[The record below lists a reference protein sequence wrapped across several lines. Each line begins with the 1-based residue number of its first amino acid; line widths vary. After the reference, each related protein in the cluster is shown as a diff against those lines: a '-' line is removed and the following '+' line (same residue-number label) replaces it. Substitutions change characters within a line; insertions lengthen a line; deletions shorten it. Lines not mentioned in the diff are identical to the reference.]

1 MKIYEILD
9 REEESSVG
17 TLLYYEK
24 SRTFI
29 IELTDCLDEWNAPL
43 LLTAYVK
50 RGTFTIPRDIS
61 LMWVRERIIPSGR
74 QNIGMIL
81 RSHNLS
87 EYDEMTFLEKS
98 GGRCSQDSLY
108 IRRLSQIPDYVK
120 ERRQRNLKD
129 CTLCAGRTLLCFF
142 LDGTVKK
149 VSLNSYK
156 SSDENEN
163 TAVRKILENDAL
175 YSSGKITAGGYAVT
189 FNDSLDL
196 SAASLY
202 ESGVTVPL
210 SLNDFLSFVKGNM
223 LDTAEACDVL
233 SCSRQNLDY
242 LAKKGAISPVRERVR
257 GNLYLKGE
265 VLTVY
270 DE

>member
-9 REEESSVG
+9 QENALSVG

-29 IELTDCLDEWNAPL
+29 IELMDCLDEWNAPL

-81 RSHNLS
+81 RSHKLS

-163 TAVRKILENDAL
+163 TSECEITIREGKFHQVKRMFAAV
-175 YSSGKITAGGYAVT
+175 GKEV
-189 FNDSLDL
+189 
-196 SAASLY
+196 
-202 ESGVTVPL
+202 
-210 SLNDFLSFVKGNM
+210 
-223 LDTAEACDVL
+223 
-233 SCSRQNLDY
+233 
-242 LAKKGAISPVRERVR
+242 
-257 GNLYLKGE
+257 LYLKRLRMGP
-265 VLTVY
+265 LTLDPALPVGAWRRLTA
-270 DE
+270 EEIRALTEQ